1 MAIIKRYSPLQNLK
15 NFDVFIEDNNPD
27 SQYFNITELG
37 KTLTGGKNAFLFDG
51 SPFFV
56 KGTKVR
62 FEATD
67 VDGNPLFI
75 EPGRQGDRTFRE
87 GTSIVMAIH
96 VYDDTPIGIGTLTI
110 LAELET
116 YIDANGVER
125 NIPDEFR
132 GTFNARYTQNF
143 KINPKIPNSTQVR
156 FFKRP
161 TFTVTEIEK
170 QLLIKT
176 NMSLSKS
183 GSIIGIPEIPDTG
196 SDFSTWTA
204 PSQYRIKLQ
213 EGNKFTQSMD
223 ENTTLVV
230 SDLGYSSSVL
240 EVLNEDEMLVRK
252 PYLKDNIVNEFTP
265 VSYSMDFE
273 SVEDATVNTG
283 SNVIASYAEIRL
295 ENLKTFT
302 GDVARIKIFRKSRN
316 DLGDFQV
323 VQENKLDST
332 ELLRDFSVPN
342 RTVINYG
349 KLRRENIVSE
359 AGDVYYTTSSGVK
372 IHNQHLIN
380 SLLVSSSH
388 TVESNGTIGEFEIVS
403 GSEYSL
409 SYKSR
414 FIGLGDTSQ
423 SFADENT
430 LEFLLVTS
438 SNNVGNTIITTQSID
453 IQTGSNEIGP
463 PIGVKFKSGSGDEE
477 FFHTEHDGC
486 GISNQQNV
494 TKNFFAEI
502 SGKCQ
507 IRIKAD
513 TQVNGENNFPTGSFV
528 FGTLSLKNAEESSYS
543 PDEYTAIV
551 DIPRKNPTEQFDFR
565 VEFYDINNNFI
576 PIKVEQSVPFTK
588 GNQSRI
594 LETAVNVSASGVA
607 DAGDI
612 LSVDGGVVQIASTN
626 IQSSTIAGLGDPT
639 VFQGLVAAAT
649 SSLESKTTQ
658 LSVATASLESQTTQ
672 LSIST
677 ASLEG
682 TTLLL
687 NAETASLQQKHT
699 ALATETA
706 SLQAET
712 ASLKLATSSLELT
725 TASIEAQTASL
736 QLATASLQA
745 ETASLQSETA
755 SLQLATASL
764 ELTTASIEAQTASLQ
779 LATASLE
786 QTTASLQSETASLQ
800 LATASLELTTASLQA
815 TSASLLTSASENRV
829 INPTTGKIIRESS
842 IPSSGN
848 GLFINDEKLGF
859 VSESVPA
866 ALISS
871 SGEFFLSGSNANNFL
886 RWDGEQLF
894 IGGNIILT
902 NGSPD
907 VDLTPLNDFTS
918 SQSTTNTNLLLSSSV
933 SGAIDPATGKI
944 TKNPTPSGTGLFL
957 GADNLGYYESD
968 TWKTY
973 MSSSGQFFLSGSGN
987 NSLEWTGEQLQIKG
1001 DITASTG
1008 NIGGFTL
1015 DDSKLI
1021 GFVNA
1026 GATKAVQLDSGQSG
1040 DWTFDG
1046 DDVGGFLLTTSGS
1059 GAVDSIV
1066 NNAWVAEPNQK
1077 KFYFRVGSDNQF
1089 IKFQQRDS
1097 AGGLEISASN
1107 FSVSGSV
1114 VEAKSASFEH
1124 VSIASKDNVFSV
1136 SPAGRMIANNAT
1148 VEGDISASG
1157 GSIGGFTIQGDQL
1170 LGNNS
1175 SIVLDGSAT
1184 PKIRFISSSVDI
1196 VTLSSQNSL
1205 SPIDLGT
1212 APTMLGSSF
1221 GSQNDSDTESGVDFF
1236 GHSVSLTQSPTIL
1249 AEAIATSSL
1258 RFPNTGGV
1266 VADFDGVTATFAGTL
1281 DPQTASNP
1289 FVDSDLDAFNGVIG
1303 FASNTCKIGIRIKKS
1318 DGTVVSS
1325 TERTLTTSYI
1335 GTNASSHQLGTS
1347 GSHAF
1352 SLGVDL
1358 ESGSN
1363 YSFETFIKDGTSF
1376 ISTTTGGCS
1385 ITSVF
1390 RTPDIGS
1397 ISVNVPTSN
1406 TIQPF
1411 TEISRGGFQVVSD
1424 ADSSNLKVVKLPAD
1438 QTAANALSVSGS
1450 IEASGNITAFASS
1463 DERLKENITTIPD
1476 SLEKVKNL
1484 RGILF
1489 NWKDGYTPKVHPYG
1503 TNRDIGVIAQEIQ
1516 KVLPEVVKENV
1527 HNKFL
1532 GVKYEKLT
1540 PLLLEAIKEL
1550 SDRIENL
1557 ENKLKDK

>member
-27 SQYFNITELG
+27 SQYFNVTELG
-37 KTLTGGKNAFLFDG
+37 KTLSGGKNAFLFDG
-51 SPFFV
+51 SPFFK

-62 FEATD
+62 FEALD
-67 VDGNPLFI
+67 VNGNPLYI
-75 EPGRQGDRTFRE
+75 EPGKQGDRTFRD

-96 VYDDTPIGIGTLTI
+96 VFDDTPIGIGSLTI
-110 LAELET
+110 VAELET
-116 YIDANGVER
+116 YIDANGIQR
-125 NIPDEFR
+125 KIPIEFKDR
-132 GTFNARYTQNF
+132 FNARWTQSF

-196 SDFSTWTA
+196 SDFSNWTA

-252 PYLKDNIVNEFTP
+252 PYLIDNIVNEFTP

-273 SVEDATVNTG
+273 SVEDASVNTG

-323 VQENKLDST
+323 VQENKLDAT
-332 ELLRDFSVPN
+332 ELLRDFSVDN

-349 KLRRENIVSE
+349 KLRRENIVSA
-359 AGDVYYTTSSGVK
+359 AGDVYYTTSSGVL
-372 IHNQHLIN
+372 IHNKHLIN
-380 SLLVSSSH
+380 ALDIGANQSI
-388 TVESNGTIGEFEIVS
+388 ESTGTIGEFEIVS
-403 GSEYSL
+403 GSEYSF
-409 SYKSR
+409 SYVTRYS
-414 FIGLGDTSQ
+414 GSGATSD
-423 SFADENT
+423 SDS
-430 LEFLLVTS
+430 LRFLLVTS
-438 SNNVGNTIITTQSID
+438 SNNSGTPIYTSQSID
-453 IQTGSNEIGP
+453 LVTGS
-463 PIGVKFKSGSGDEE
+463 
-477 FFHTEHDGC
+477 TELNPS
-486 GISNQQNV
+486 GISNHNRV
-494 TKNFFAEI
+494 VKNFDALV

-507 IRIKAD
+507 IRVEANTD
-513 TQVNGENNFPTGSFV
+513 TSTGRFLFSK
-528 FGTLSLKNAEESSYS
+528 LSLKNAEESSYS

-639 VFQGLVAAAT
+639 IFQGLVAAAT
-649 SSLESKTTQ
+649 SSLEAKTTQ
-658 LSVATASLESQTTQ
+658 LAVATASLEAATASLQSSTTQ
-672 LSIST
+672 LQVST
-677 ASLEG
+677 ASLQT

-736 QLATASLQA
+736 QLATASL
-745 ETASLQSETA
+745 
-755 SLQLATASL
+755 
-764 ELTTASIEAQTASLQ
+764 ELTTASLEAT
-779 LATASLE
+779 TASLE
-786 QTTASLQSETASLQ
+786 ATTASLEAANVVFDSKHDIIKTT
-800 LATASLELTTASLQA
+800 TASLEATTASLQA
-815 TSASLLTSASENRV
+815 TSASLLISASENRV
-829 INPTTGKIIRESS
+829 IDPTTGKVIR
-842 IPSSGN
+842 N
-848 GLFINDEKLGF
+848 
-859 VSESVPA
+859 
-866 ALISS
+866 
-871 SGEFFLSGSNANNFL
+871 
-886 RWDGEQLF
+886 
-894 IGGNIILT
+894 
-902 NGSPD
+902 
-907 VDLTPLNDFTS
+907 TS
-918 SQSTTNTNLLLSSSV
+918 
-933 SGAIDPATGKI
+933 
-944 TKNPTPSGTGLFL
+944 PSGTGLFINNT
-957 GADNLGYYESD
+957 ALGYASSGTLKAFLD
-968 TWKTY
+968 
-973 MSSSGQFFLSGSGN
+973 SSGQFFLSGSGGN
-987 NSLEWTGEQLQIKG
+987 KLHWNGSQLQIVG
-1001 DITASTG
+1001 DLTASTG

-1015 DDSKLI
+1015 DDNKLI

-1026 GATKAVQLDSGQSG
+1026 GATRAVQLDSGQSG

-1059 GAVDSIV
+1059 GAVNSVV
-1066 NNAWVAEPNQK
+1066 NNAWVAEPLQN
-1077 KFYFRVGSDNQF
+1077 KFFFRVGGNNQF
-1089 IKFQQRDS
+1089 LQFQQSGSDET
-1097 AGGLEISASN
+1097 AFLTISSSN
-1107 FSVSGSV
+1107 FSINQSGSV
-1114 VEAKSASFEH
+1114 DVSSASLEQITIIQT
-1124 VSIASKDNVFSV
+1124 SGSSTQPVFSI
-1136 SPAGRMIANNAT
+1136 SPTGRMIAKNAEI
-1148 VEGDISASG
+1148 EGDISASG
-1157 GSIGGFTIQGDQL
+1157 GTIGGFTIQGDEL
-1170 LGNNS
+1170 VGSGSAL
-1175 SIVLDGSAT
+1175 VLDGSST
-1184 PKIRFISSSVDI
+1184 PKIKFVSSSVDI
-1196 VTLSSQNSL
+1196 VTLSSANNL

-1221 GSQNDSDTESGVDFF
+1221 TSQNDSDTETSVDFF
-1236 GHSVSLTQSPTIL
+1236 GHSVSLTQSPTTMN
-1249 AEAIATSSL
+1249 EAISNSSL
-1258 RFPNTGGV
+1258 RFPNAGNVGSE
-1266 VADFDGVTATFAGTL
+1266 FDGVTATFTGTL
-1281 DPQTASNP
+1281 AVQSASNP
-1289 FVDSDLDAFNGVIG
+1289 FVKSDGESFNGFIG
-1303 FASNTCKIGIRIKKS
+1303 YMQNSCKIGVRIKDS
-1318 DGTVVSS
+1318 SGTTIGS
-1325 TERTLTTSYI
+1325 TERTLSTTYVGSQ
-1335 GTNASSHQLGTS
+1335 SSHTLGTS
-1347 GSHAF
+1347 GSHQF
-1352 SLGVDL
+1352 SLGIDL
-1358 ESGSN
+1358 EEGEN

-1376 ISTTTGGCS
+1376 ISSTAAGVTN
-1385 ITSVF
+1385 TSVF
-1390 RTPDIGS
+1390 RTPDIS
-1397 ISVNVPTSN
+1397 AISVNVPTSAS
-1406 TIQPF
+1406 IQPF

-1424 ADSSNLKVVKLPAD
+1424 ADPTSLKVVKLPAD

-1476 SLEKVKNL
+1476 SLDKVKNL